1 MIQNQLL
8 EIALYPGCIQGI
20 FLSYVLWN
28 QKNANRQAVQYF
40 TTLLLTVSVLML
52 LRASFQPEFV
62 KNFSEVILL
71 PDAILFLTGPL
82 IYLFSRSLLRL
93 EAIHPSLKWMHFM
106 PAFVHIFFVNTWLG
120 LHLNGTLHFLNKA
133 QIIAA
138 FYIIEGAA
146 IMSMSIY
153 LACSLH
159 IFYRYQFTFYQKYAS
174 PFIGKFLRTFI
185 LICFVLTVIW
195 LASFLSNVLNH
206 QSNYVIYTLF
216 WVLVVAA
223 IYFVAYKLWTTPALL
238 LLPVLQE
245 IKRDSGKQEPIPVAQ
260 IEVLT
265 RYMQDNKPFLDPELS
280 IGDLADALFLPKHQL
295 SRIINQG
302 FGKNFF
308 DFVNTFRIQTFIEM
322 RIADSSQQKNTL
334 ELAYACGFNSK
345 SAFNRAFLKETGK
358 SPRDYFAT

>member
-8 EIALYPGCIQGI
+8 EIALYPGCIQGV

-28 QKNANRQAVQYF
+28 QKSTNRPAVLYF
-40 TTLLLTVSVLML
+40 TILLLTVSALML
-52 LRASFQPEFV
+52 FRASFQPEFV
-62 KNFSEVILL
+62 KKFSEVILL

-93 EAIHPSLKWMHFM
+93 DPSNTPLRWLHFI
-106 PAFVHIFFVNTWLG
+106 PAFFHIFFVNTWLG
-120 LHLNGTLHFLNKA
+120 LHLNRTLYFLSDA

-138 FYIIEGAA
+138 FYVIEGAA

-153 LACSLH
+153 LACSLQVY
-159 IFYRYQFTFYQKYAS
+159 YRYQSAFYQKYAS
-174 PFIGKFLRTFI
+174 PFVGQFLQRFI
-185 LICFVLTVIW
+185 LICFVLTVFW
-195 LASFLSNVLNH
+195 LASFLSNLLNH

-238 LLPVLQE
+238 QLPVLQE
-245 IKRDSGKQEPIPVAQ
+245 IKRAPGNVEPIPVAQ
-260 IEVLT
+260 IEALA
-265 RYMQDNKPFLDPELS
+265 RYMQDKKPFLDPELS
-280 IGDLADALFLPKHQL
+280 MGDLADALSLPRHQL

-322 RIADSSQQKNTL
+322 RIADASQQKNTL

-358 SPRDYFAT
+358 NPRDYFAT